1 VVTQP
6 GTCVGTGP
14 TDVAKRGR
22 SWLGVDRQGRR
33 SSKGGVCDITAQGLV
48 GLIRILMPISRNFFF
63 GSPSKKTPKLSV
75 LGLERWVT
83 DREVLPGC
91 A

>member
-1 VVTQP
+1 MQLKESLLA
-6 GTCVGTGP
+6 GEE
-14 TDVAKRGR
+14 DA
-22 SWLGVDRQGRR
+22 
-33 SSKGGVCDITAQGLV
+33 CDIPAQGLI
-48 GLIRILMPISRNFFF
+48 GLIRILIPTSSNFFS
-63 GSPSKKTPKLSV
+63 GSPSLKTPKLSV